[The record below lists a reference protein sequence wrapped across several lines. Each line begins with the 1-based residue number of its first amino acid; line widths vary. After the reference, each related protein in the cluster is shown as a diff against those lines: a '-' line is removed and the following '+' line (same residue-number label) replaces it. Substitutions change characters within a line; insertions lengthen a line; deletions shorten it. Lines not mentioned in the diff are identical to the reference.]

1 MPAVMVG
8 GISVKTKSEIT
19 EEILGVISHY
29 PNLPVMVLAPSTPSD
44 YSTYYHDVCG
54 ASVQKILFP
63 NEVAELYGDFYGLDY
78 DRYYDDVDDVSERIE
93 DYWLWDNDHGKPME
107 QTDDNEWVKVYEP
120 IARMMAEDMP
130 WNEYIVID
138 CY

>member
-1 MPAVMVG
+1 MLAVMVG

-93 DYWLWDNDHGKPME
+93 DYWLWDNDHGRPML
-107 QTDDNEWVKVYEP
+107 QHDDGEWHRVYRP
-120 IARMMAEDMP
+120 IADMMAEDMP
-130 WNEYIVID
+130 WHEYIVID

>member
-1 MPAVMVG
+1 M
-8 GISVKTKSEIT
+8 SVIDKQRLERANRVAQ
-19 EEILGVISHY
+19 VIAEH
-29 PNLPVMVLAPSTPSD
+29 PDLPMMCLAPSTPSD
-44 YSTYYHDVCG
+44 YDSYYHDVVG

-63 NEVAELYGDFYGLDY
+63 NEVAELYGDFYGLDS
-78 DRYYDDVDDVSERIE
+78 DRYYDDVDDVSEHIE

-130 WNEYIVID
+130 WHEYIVID
-138 CY
+138 CF

>member
-1 MPAVMVG
+1 MNATDKQRLERANRVAQ
-8 GISVKTKSEIT
+8 
-19 EEILGVISHY
+19 VIAEH
-29 PNLPVMVLAPSTPSD
+29 PDLPMMCLAPSTPSD
-44 YSTYYHDVCG
+44 YDSWYHDVMG
-54 ASVQKILFP
+54 AEVRRMLFP
-63 NEVAELYGDFYGLDY
+63 NEVAELYGDFYGLDS

-130 WNEYIVID
+130 WHEYIVID
-138 CY
+138 CF

>member
-1 MPAVMVG
+1 MVG

-44 YSTYYHDVCG
+44 YSTCYHDVCG

-63 NEVAELYGDFYGLDY
+63 NEVAELYGDFYGLDS

-130 WNEYIVID
+130 WHEYIVID